1 MRNKGYFFLAILSVC
16 IASGSQILLKI
27 SSSKKYSSKLREYV
41 NLYVITGYG
50 MLFFSMVLTL
60 VAYRKLSYL
69 SVPVVETLG
78 YILVPVLSALIFKEK
93 LTGIKRLGIFC
104 ILAGMILYYI

>member
-1 MRNKGYFFLAILSVC
+1 MNKGYFFLAILSVC

-27 SSSKKYSSKLREYV
+27 SSSKKYSSRLGEYL

-50 MLFFSMVLTL
+50 MLFFSMIFTL

-69 SVPVVETLG
+69 SVPVIETLG
-78 YILVPVLSALIFKEK
+78 YILVPVFSTFVFKEK
-93 LTGIKRLGIFC
+93 LVGIKRLGIFC
-104 ILAGMILYYI
+104 ILAGMILYYV